1 MLGISAVA
9 GLSEGRA
16 ISHHTCIEIRGM
28 AMGASGGNEP
38 APRPERCVQDYIDE
52 TPSWPDG
59 TRVASAP
66 LTRMQWRVWML
77 AAAGKFFEGMVV
89 FTTGVA
95 LPLIA
100 KEFSISPVQH
110 GVVSAASLLGILIG
124 ALALGGLADVFGRKF
139 MFVAEM
145 LVFMIFVAL
154 LSVCPSFFWLV
165 VCLVGV
171 GLALGCDYPTAHLMI
186 SESIPSNARG
196 RLVLGAF
203 GFQAVGAL
211 IGTVVGYIIL
221 RNFPDVSAWR
231 YMYAV
236 ALAPAAIVAVA
247 RFFITESAPWLFAR
261 GRVAEAKAATLR
273 LLERDP
279 PYPKE
284 IVLDLPPMHRAET
297 VEETGYRAFLL
308 PANRRATI
316 LASAPWFLQDLGTY
330 GIGLFTPTILAAT
343 LGHTSDVKH
352 HLAEVIARDLHAA
365 RGAAFIDILLI
376 LGVIAAVL
384 LTDRVGRISLQVAG
398 FIGCAVGLML
408 AAMATDYD
416 GQTQTLLIFAGFM
429 VFNFMTNLGPNAQ
442 TYLIA
447 GEVFPTRIRAKGA
460 GLAAGIAKIGAVTTA
475 FLFPILLSDIGT
487 QYLLYILVGTSIL
500 GAFLT
505 WRFRIETTGV
515 NLDRLGERQKDV

>member
-1 MLGISAVA
+1 MNVS
-9 GLSEGRA
+9 S
-16 ISHHTCIEIRGM
+16 
-28 AMGASGGNEP
+28 GNEP
-38 APRPERCVQDYIDE
+38 AQARTRCVQDYIDE
-52 TPSWPDG
+52 TPAWLDG
-59 TRVASAP
+59 TPVASAP

-77 AAAGKFFEGMVV
+77 AAAGKFFEGMVI

-100 KEFSISPVQH
+100 KEFAISPIEH
-110 GVVSAASLLGILIG
+110 GIVSAASLLGILIG

-145 LVFMIFVAL
+145 LVFMVFLAL
-154 LSVCPSFFWLV
+154 LAICPNFILLV
-165 VCLVGV
+165 ICLIGV
-171 GLALGCDYPTAHLMI
+171 GLALGCDYPIAHLMI

-211 IGTVVGYIIL
+211 TGTIVGYIIL
-221 RNFPDVSAWR
+221 RNVPEVGGWR

-236 ALAPAAIVAVA
+236 VLAPAAVVAIA

-261 GRVAEAKAATLR
+261 GRYAEAKQATLR

-284 IVLDLPPMHRAET
+284 IALEPAPSHQV
-297 VEETGYRAFLL
+297 ETGEQSGYGALFS

-343 LGHTSDVKH
+343 FGHATAHSR

-365 RGAAFIDILLI
+365 KGAALIDILLI
-376 LGVIAAVL
+376 IGVGAAVL
-384 LTDRVGRISLQVAG
+384 LADRVGRIPLQVLG
-398 FIGCAVGLML
+398 FIGCAVGLAL
-408 AAMATDYD
+408 AAMASGYV
-416 GQTQTLLIFAGFM
+416 GEMQTVLLFAGFM
-429 VFNFMTNLGPNAQ
+429 IFNFMTNLGPNAQ

-447 GEVFPTRIRAKGA
+447 GEVFPTRVRAKGA
-460 GLAAGIAKIGAVTTA
+460 GLAAGIAKIGAVVTA
-475 FLFPILLSDIGT
+475 FLFPILLADIGT
-487 QYLLYILVGTSIL
+487 QYLLSILVGTSLL
-500 GAFLT
+500 GAWLT

-515 NLDRLGERQKDV
+515 NLDRLGEAQPR